1 MEVQSILANRIDA
14 AGDMISYDEAVK
26 KVLANKY
33 ILAWILKSCMEEYE
47 DTNISEIAERYIE
60 GDVSV
65 SREAVHMDER
75 TEFIEGT
82 SNESTSVTENR
93 ITYDIKFR
101 AITPN
106 MENGVDLVINVE
118 AQNDFYPGYPIEKR
132 GVYYVCR
139 MISEQYGTVFGDS
152 DYGKIKKAASIWI
165 CTNPPGYR
173 KNTIARYALDKKD
186 IAGQTPDDKKDYD
199 LINVVMVCLGGKEKP
214 GYDGLLKM
222 LDVLL
227 SQDMEAVE
235 KKRVL
240 GEEFG
245 IPMTRKLEGG
255 LEEMCNLSKGV
266 YSSGYDSGYGSGYD
280 KARADDIKKMMHN
293 KGWEID
299 ECMDV
304 LEIPA
309 DKREMYR
316 QAVLADAVTA

>member
-1 MEVQSILANRIDA
+1 
-14 AGDMISYDEAVK
+14 
-26 KVLANKY
+26 
-33 ILAWILKSCMEEYE
+33 
-47 DTNISEIAERYIE
+47 
-60 GDVSV
+60 
-65 SREAVHMDER
+65 
-75 TEFIEGT
+75 
-82 SNESTSVTENR
+82 
-93 ITYDIKFR
+93 
-101 AITPN
+101 
-106 MENGVDLVINVE
+106 
-118 AQNDFYPGYPIEKR
+118 
-132 GVYYVCR
+132 
-139 MISEQYGTVFGDS
+139 
-152 DYGKIKKAASIWI
+152 
-165 CTNPPGYR
+165 
-173 KNTIARYALDKKD
+173 
-186 IAGQTPDDKKDYD
+186 
-199 LINVVMVCLGGKEKP
+199 
-214 GYDGLLKM
+214 M

-255 LEEMCNLSKGV
+255 LDEMCNLSKGV
-266 YSSGYDSGYGSGYD
+266 YDSGYD